1 MLAKKKAF
9 FYIDI
14 MSNLFKNLDRKDC
27 RIGFRISTT
36 IEKEIKSTAKK
47 HDIAIA
53 KVVNACL
60 DAGLNQAKEL
70 STTVEEND
78 SDSKGTTI
86 VINIS
91 QEFLDRINDT
101 TKKLKLKQSEL
112 LRRALIFGLKSA

>member
-1 MLAKKKAF
+1 LLAKKKAF

-53 KVVNACL
+53 KVVHACL